1 MKADITV
8 ALLTLNAGP
17 LFERVLQAVRA
28 QETARR
34 VELLAVDSG
43 SRDETLPLL
52 REFGAR
58 ILTIPTEHFDF
69 GRTRDMAF
77 EAAAGDIV
85 ISLSQDAIPAHEKW
99 LENLV
104 APLEDANVAAACG
117 RSIPD
122 PERAH
127 PQFPWEANGYFYFT
141 REIRCFVR
149 RYGRGLSNANSAI
162 RREVWARLRFGAQP
176 IGEDFLFQTKLQAE
190 ELRIAFPDDAPVL
203 HHHDYRLSGL
213 YRRCR
218 NEGLGL
224 RRMGCA
230 YTEGDL
236 ARDLLSPRKY
246 VVWARELARGRLRT
260 SAALAFP
267 VLRPVAVYLGSRF
280 GREYLR

>member
-34 VELLAVDSG
+34 MELLAVDSG

-58 ILTIPTEHFDF
+58 ILTISPEHFDF

-85 ISLSQDAIPAHEKW
+85 ISLSQDAIPAHGKW

-176 IGEDFLFQTKLQAE
+176 IGEDFLFQTKLHAE
-190 ELRIAFPDDAPVL
+190 ELRVAFPDDAPVL
-203 HHHDYRLSGL
+203 HHHDYTLGGL

-236 ARDLLSPRKY
+236 ARDMLSPRKY
-246 VVWARELARGRLRT
+246 VVWARELARGRLR
-260 SAALAFP
+260 SPAALAFP